1 MRNLNIEELGQV
13 EGGTIAYRWAVK
25 LGEAIA
31 NMYAVYE
38 AAGLLDIDTSS
49 REKPDPNA
57 YNPMGDFSGNMCTR

>member
-1 MRNLNIEELGQV
+1 
-13 EGGTIAYRWAVK
+13 
-25 LGEAIA
+25 
-31 NMYAVYE
+31 MYAVYE